1 MANIQ
6 QKAEEDFTNG
16 DNIHFTYNEQHEQ
29 DANSNPATS
38 SKNKK
43 KKKKKKNKG
52 TTAALQDGSVNDQ
65 RVPQLQHAM
74 INNPDED
81 YPESR
86 VIKQGP
92 NGDVIVESLD
102 HQHQHNEG
110 HSHSNNNDD
119 FNQHQGHSHSHG
131 HNLVP
136 NQSEIQNNQHQD
148 SYGYGIPHPNPA
160 NIWDNST
167 LEEQEDL
174 KKFWESLDEPEK
186 MKLVKIDKDSIMEIF
201 KNETRNA
208 VANGHS
214 NGFSGASNG
223 SSSNIVNS
231 KNQGG
236 SNSNAAHHHHAHNHH
251 GQSHNHPHNGSHANC
266 QYCGRKS
273 NIIEDELENIYDNHF
288 DDIIDFI
295 HEVRDINDLN
305 ALPGLLFGGFHM
317 LEEEHKLQ
325 KLKERERRKTERT
338 QKVIEE
344 EEDDEDIEE
353 IEEDEEE
360 EDEEEE
366 GEEPKEQQLEEKNV
380 EKKEEKAQEENIAL
394 EQPEALLARQIEDLH
409 VNGKLDSGTLK
420 TDQQANNAPFVDRY
434 DPKLF
439 QALEDIDFD
448 KIRDDMLS
456 NISNTNGNDFL
467 EKVGSLREIINQL
480 HKSDKDELEKGMS
493 FLQSMGTLFNNPEKQ
508 QSLQEQPQSESE
520 QRVTHASQNEA
531 QSADLTKGLSS
542 FADDLLKN
550 DGLNFIEMMETLSEC
565 RNKRDDLLSYR
576 DEIWVDEDED
586 DQREDALQEIHDD
599 EELQG
604 NGEEVYGE
612 EEDGEEYEEYGE
624 EEGEDNDEHEHEH
637 DHHHDCGHHHDHDHD
652 HQHSHDHHNDHGE
665 EEYEDEDEEGSL
677 DVSDTESEI
686 SEEEKMQ
693 EIRRLF
699 LIQVIKLFQERLKS
713 AYKEKLSQDRTQ
725 KLIEELEAEEN
736 AKKER
741 EMKKLKQKEKAKE
754 KKRLQQLAK
763 EEEKRK
769 KEEEDRAK
777 EDEIKRKQEFLKE
790 EQRKKKEEAR
800 IKREEEKK
808 KRIDEL
814 KRKEAEQQKRIELQ
828 RKKEEEARK
837 VKEERKKKAEDL
849 KKKKDEEKKQRDL
862 LKKQK
867 EEEREQMRKEQ
878 EQRDEELE
886 AESLLK
892 EQSAV
897 VENGILRDEPSKLL
911 DHPTI
916 PTSNSTNHLL
926 EQLYHAKPR
935 SSSSSF
941 ANGSVLH
948 NNLTSPT
955 PHHLPTA
962 VGGWNTDEIKIATP
976 VMNSHIPISQKQQ
989 SQQQQNVPSQFSQ
1002 HTQQGQA
1009 HHHLHQQP
1017 VVPTS
1022 NILLGNSFLHSS
1034 IPTME
1039 NSINSPGNPL
1049 FTDSYSVS
1057 MQQLNNWNG
1066 TNVTVDQKATTPVP
1080 TPSRNSSIWGSTSGS
1095 LWQNQ
1100 SPQQPLQQPPLQ
1112 QTPLQQTPLQQQS
1125 SVPDVDIIQSR
1136 AYQAFQ
1142 ILQQT
1147 QQLEFGVAPSIK
1159 LFQTTKNILGNSEL
1173 TLNQFLLAC
1182 SNSNGINRFD
1192 FIYDDFG
1199 TVRHIKVTGPG
1210 QAASNGMNSSNHNL
1224 SQQGSHVSP
1233 VSGHN
1238 NIIGN
1243 YGEINPFANSGNRG
1257 LWN

>member
-1 MANIQ
+1 M
-6 QKAEEDFTNG
+6 
-16 DNIHFTYNEQHEQ
+16 
-29 DANSNPATS
+29 
-38 SKNKK
+38 
-43 KKKKKKNKG
+43 
-52 TTAALQDGSVNDQ
+52 NDQ

-92 NGDVIVESLD
+92 NGEVIVESLD
-102 HQHQHNEG
+102 HQHHEG
-110 HSHSNNNDD
+110 HSHNNNSND
-119 FNQHQGHSHSHG
+119 FSQYQGHIHSQG
-131 HNLVP
+131 LVA
-136 NQSEIQNNQHQD
+136 NQNEIQKNQHQD

-208 VANGHS
+208 VANGHL
-214 NGFSGASNG
+214 NGSNG
-223 SSSNIVNS
+223 SSNNIVNS

-236 SNSNAAHHHHAHNHH
+236 SSASAAHHHHAHSHH
-251 GQSHNHPHNGSHANC
+251 GQGHNHPHNGSHANC

-338 QKVIEE
+338 QKLIEE
-344 EEDDEDIEE
+344 EEDGDEVEE
-353 IEEDEEE
+353 YDDEEE
-360 EDEEEE
+360 EEEKAEEQELEEENIEKE
-366 GEEPKEQQLEEKNV
+366 G
-380 EKKEEKAQEENIAL
+380 KAQEEKIAL
-394 EQPEALLARQIEDLH
+394 EEPEALSERQVEDLP
-409 VNGKLDSGTLK
+409 VNGELDSSKLK
-420 TDQQANNAPFVDRY
+420 VEQQANNAPFVDRY

-493 FLQSMGTLFNNPEKQ
+493 FLQSMGTLFNNPGKQ
-508 QSLQEQPQSESE
+508 QLLQEQPQLELD
-520 QRVTHASQNEA
+520 QIGTRASQNEA
-531 QSADLTKGLSS
+531 QSADLTKGLSN

-565 RNKRDDLLSYR
+565 RNKRDDLLLYR

-586 DQREDALQEIHDD
+586 DQRENALQEIHGNK
-599 EELQG
+599 ELQV
-604 NGEEVYGE
+604 NCEEYAE

-624 EEGEDNDEHEHEH
+624 EEGEDDDEHDHEHEH
-637 DHHHDCGHHHDHDHD
+637 HHGCSHHHDHDHD
-652 HQHSHDHHNDHGE
+652 HQHSHDHDDHGE
-665 EEYEDEDEEGSL
+665 EDYEDEDEEGSL

-741 EMKKLKQKEKAKE
+741 EMKKVKQKEKAKE

-769 KEEEDRAK
+769 KEEEERAK
-777 EDEIKRKQEFLKE
+777 EDEIKRKQESLKE

-808 KRIDEL
+808 KRIEEL

-837 VKEERKKKAEDL
+837 IKEERKKKAEDL
-849 KKKKDEEKKQRDL
+849 KKKKDEEKRQRDL

-867 EEEREQMRKEQ
+867 EEEREQLRKEQ

-897 VENGILRDEPSKLL
+897 IENGILRDEPSKLL
-911 DHPTI
+911 DEPTV

-941 ANGSVLH
+941 ANGNVLH

-962 VGGWNTDEIKIATP
+962 VGGWNTDEINIATP
-976 VMNSHIPISQKQQ
+976 VMNQQIPIPQQQQ
-989 SQQQQNVPSQFSQ
+989 SQLLLHIPLQLLQ
-1002 HTQQGQA
+1002 HTQQGQP

-1022 NILLGNSFLHSS
+1022 NILLGNNFLQSS
-1034 IPTME
+1034 IPTID

-1049 FTDSYSVS
+1049 FTDSYSVG
-1057 MQQLNNWNG
+1057 MLQLNNWN
-1066 TNVTVDQKATTPVP
+1066 TNNVAVDQKATTPVP

-1100 SPQQPLQQPPLQ
+1100 LPQQPLQ
-1112 QTPLQQTPLQQQS
+1112 QTPLQQNPLQQTPLQQAPLLQNTLPQQS
-1125 SVPDVDIIQSR
+1125 SAVPDVDIIQSR
-1136 AYQAFQ
+1136 AFQAFQ

-1159 LFQTTKNILGNSEL
+1159 LFQTTKNILGISEF

-1210 QAASNGMNSSNHNL
+1210 QTASNGMSSSNHNL
-1224 SQQGSHVSP
+1224 LQQGSHVSP

-1243 YGEINPFANSGNRG
+1243 YGDINPFASSGNRG